1 MSGTPDSLEQSY
13 RQFTRLFPRPY
24 RHAREDEMLAVLL
37 ENAAPDQSRATA
49 AEAVDLLSSAAKLWF
64 LYAIGSDRSSRQA
77 AAGVLAVLLPTVF
90 LYGAG
95 MSFRVITVLP
105 PDAVPG
111 YMRHDQSWA
120 AWLSWALVTIF
131 LVLRMSRSA
140 RAIAVVAT
148 LLYVGSMGYTLWR
161 LGPNPFVHSA
171 AWLMVQVF
179 AAGLLFSPRRVERG
193 YALVSRWWQL
203 GVGLGT
209 FSVGF
214 THDWWWVAGQGA
226 SALWVAAA
234 VGFVVAAL
242 LLRTPAGR
250 VIVPVAGAL
259 VAFAVATRLWANNI
273 RWYDH
278 SGLAWLRITDL
289 LLLVAVPLLTLVVL
303 RLFAAL
309 LDRAMSPSPSVHE

>member
-1 MSGTPDSLEQSY
+1 MRGTLDSLEQSY
-13 RQFTRLFPRPY
+13 RRFTRLFPRPY
-24 RHAREDEMLAVLL
+24 RDAREDEMLSVLL
-37 ENAAPDQSRATA
+37 ENAAPDQSRATT

-95 MSFRVITVLP
+95 MSLRVITVLP

-120 AWLSWALVTIF
+120 AWLSWALVTIL

-140 RAIAVVAT
+140 RGMAVLAT

-171 AWLMVQVF
+171 AWLLVQII

-193 YALVSRWWQL
+193 YVLVPGPWQF
-203 GVGLGT
+203 GVGMGALAI
-209 FSVGF
+209 GF
-214 THDWWWVAGQGA
+214 THDRWWAAGQGA
-226 SALWVAAA
+226 SALWVTAIVA
-234 VGFVVAAL
+234 VIAGVVL
-242 LLRTPAGR
+242 MRTPTGR
-250 VIVPVAGAL
+250 VIVPVIGAL
-259 VAFAVATRLWANNI
+259 AAFAVATRIWANNI

-278 SGLAWLRITDL
+278 SGVAWLRLTDL
-289 LLLVAVPLLTLVVL
+289 LLLVALPVLTLVAL
-303 RLFAAL
+303 RLFTAL
-309 LDRAMSPSPSVHE
+309 LDRALMPNPSAPQ